1 MTKALR
7 GRMKKEINMTISEKV
22 AYLKGLAEGLGIDE
36 NEKNGK
42 VIKAIIDVL
51 DDLAFTVADLEDGF
65 DELIEQVDAI
75 DEDLGSLEDDFYE
88 DEDEDDYDYEDD
100 DEELDDEELYEVNC
114 PSCGDT
120 ICVTEDM
127 LDEGS
132 VNCPNCGELLE
143 FDFDDECDCGDDDCG
158 CGCGHDHDH
167 E

>member
-1 MTKALR
+1 MTV
-7 GRMKKEINMTISEKV
+7 TEKV
-22 AYLKGLAEGLGIDE
+22 SYLKGLAEGLGIDE

-100 DEELDDEELYEVNC
+100 DEELDDEELYEVTC

-120 ICVTEDM
+120 IFVTEDM

>member
-1 MTKALR
+1 MTV
-7 GRMKKEINMTISEKV
+7 TEKV
-22 AYLKGLAEGLGIDE
+22 SYLKGLAEGLGIDE

-100 DEELDDEELYEVNC
+100 DEELDDEELNEVTC

>member
-1 MTKALR
+1 MTV
-7 GRMKKEINMTISEKV
+7 TEKV
-22 AYLKGLAEGLGIDE
+22 SYLKGLAEGLGIDE

-100 DEELDDEELYEVNC
+100 DEELDDEELYEVTC

-120 ICVTEDM
+120 IQLNDEM
-127 LDEGS
+127 LEEGS
-132 VNCPNCGELLE
+132 IVCPGCGETLE
-143 FDFDDECDCGDDDCG
+143 FDFDDDE
-158 CGCGHDHDH
+158 
-167 E
+167 EEPEAPTEE

>member
-1 MTKALR
+1 MTV
-7 GRMKKEINMTISEKV
+7 TEKV
-22 AYLKGLAEGLGIDE
+22 SYLKGLAEGLGIDE

-100 DEELDDEELYEVNC
+100 DEELDDEELYEVTC
-114 PSCGDT
+114 PSRGDT

>member
-1 MTKALR
+1 MTV
-7 GRMKKEINMTISEKV
+7 TEKV
-22 AYLKGLAEGLGIDE
+22 SYLKGLAEGLGIDE

-88 DEDEDDYDYEDD
+88 GEDEDDYDYVDD
-100 DEELDDEELYEVNC
+100 DEELDDEELYEVTC

>member
-1 MTKALR
+1 MTV
-7 GRMKKEINMTISEKV
+7 TEKV
-22 AYLKGLAEGLGIDE
+22 SYLKGLAEGLGIDE

-88 DEDEDDYDYEDD
+88 DEDEDDEDYEDD
-100 DEELDDEELYEVNC
+100 FGDEDEFDFGDETLYEVKC
-114 PSCGDT
+114 PTCGEVIT
-120 ICVTEDM
+120 IDEEM

-132 VNCPNCGELLE
+132 TKCPNCGEELE
-143 FDFDDECDCGDDDCG
+143 FDMDEDEESDDE
-158 CGCGHDHDH
+158 
-167 E
+167 

>member
-1 MTKALR
+1 MTV
-7 GRMKKEINMTISEKV
+7 TEKV
-22 AYLKGLAEGLGIDE
+22 SYLKGLAEGLGIDE

-100 DEELDDEELYEVNC
+100 D
-114 PSCGDT
+114 
-120 ICVTEDM
+120 
-127 LDEGS
+127 
-132 VNCPNCGELLE
+132 
-143 FDFDDECDCGDDDCG
+143 DECDCGDDDCG